1 MSAKEMM
8 NIAGKLYTMGL
19 ISYPRTETNIFPEEL
34 NLWNLVELQAQ
45 DPVWGGDLL
54 CT

>member
-1 MSAKEMM
+1 M
-8 NIAGKLYTMGL
+8 NITGELYMQGL
-19 ISYPRTETNIFPEEL
+19 ISYSRTETNTFPEGL
-34 NLWNLVELQAQ
+34 NLRNLVELQAQ